1 MPRRSAAQRL
11 TGVNRITVDGTNLG
25 GADIITGGAGS
36 DVVGGGA
43 GVDTIVGGAGDDTV
57 TGGAGADNLTGGL
70 GADTFVIAVVADLA
84 AGETIN
90 GTAEAA
96 TLDTLRLDVAG
107 TYNLST
113 FATISNIDKITLNQN
128 AVGFSLTVGDSQVAS
143 ADADGNGTGGDML
156 ISSAI
161 AMTNAVT
168 ISGATLTG
176 VNRITV
182 DGTNF
187 GGADTITG
195 GAGADTI
202 SGGAGNDT
210 ITGGAGADNLTG
222 GTGADTFVIAAVVHL
237 AVGETIDGTAEAATL
252 DTLRLDVAGTYNLS
266 TFSTISNI
274 DKITLNQ
281 NAAGFN
287 LTVADSQ
294 VASADADGNG
304 TGGDMLISSAIA
316 MTSAATISGAGLTG
330 VNRITVDGTNLG
342 GADIITG
349 GAGADTISGGAGDD
363 TITGGAGADNLTGGT
378 GADTFVVAAVAD
390 LAAGETI
397 NGTAEAA
404 TLDTLRL
411 DVAGTYN
418 LSTFSTIS
426 NIDKITLN
434 QNAAGFSLTVADSQV
449 ASADANG
456 DGTGGDML
464 ISSAIAMTLGAT
476 ISGAGLTG
484 INRITVDGTNLGG
497 ADTITGGAGNDVLG
511 GGAGADNLTG
521 GSGADTFVIAA
532 VAHLAAGESINGT
545 AEAATLD
552 TLRLDVAG
560 TYNLSTFS
568 TISNIDKI
576 TLNQNAVGFSLTV
589 ADSQAASADANGD
602 GTGGDMLISSAV
614 AMTNAATI
622 SGVGLTGT
630 NRITVDGTNLGGAD
644 IITGGAGADTISGGA
659 GNDTITGGAGADNL
673 TGGTGADTFVIASA
687 AHLAIGETING
698 TAEAATLDTLRL
710 DVAGVYDLS
719 TFTTVSNIDRITL
732 NQNAAGFNLTVA
744 DSQAASADA
753 DGNGTGGDM
762 LISSAVAMTLGATIS
777 GATLTG
783 VNRITVDGTNLGGAD
798 IITGGAGADTIS
810 GGAGADTIG
819 GGAGADNLTGGTGG
833 DTFVI
838 GAVADLAAG
847 ETINGT
853 AEAAT
858 LDTLRL
864 DVAGTYNLSTFTTI
878 SNIDKITL
886 NQNAAGFSLT
896 VADSQVST
904 ADADG
909 NGTGGDM
916 LISAALAM
924 TNAATISG
932 AGLTGA
938 NRITVDGTNLGGADT
953 ITGGAGNDV
962 LGGGAGADNLTGGL
976 GADTFVIGSA
986 ADLAAG
992 ETINGTA
999 EAATLDTLR
1008 LDVAGVYNLSTFST
1022 ISNIDKI
1029 TLNQNAVGFSLTVG
1043 DSQARISRCQRR
1055 RHWRRHADQLR
1066 RRHDQCRDDQ
1076 RRDADQREPHH
1087 RRWHQSRRRRHH
1099 HGRRWKRCGG
1109 WWRRR
1114 RYDCRRRRG

>member
-1 MPRRSAAQRL
+1 MIAA
-11 TGVNRITVDGTNLG
+11 
-25 GADIITGGAGS
+25 
-36 DVVGGGA
+36 
-43 GVDTIVGGAGDDTV
+43 
-57 TGGAGADNLTGGL
+57 
-70 GADTFVIAVVADLA
+70 VADLA

-143 ADADGNGTGGDML
+143 ADADGDGTGGDML

-161 AMTNAVT
+161 AMTNGVT

-182 DGTNF
+182 DGTNL

-222 GTGADTFVIAAVVHL
+222 GTGADTFVIAAVAHL
-237 AVGETIDGTAEAATL
+237 AAGETIDGTAEAATL

-294 VASADADGNG
+294 VASADADGDG

-349 GAGADTISGGAGDD
+349 GAGADTISGGAGND

-378 GADTFVVAAVAD
+378 GADTFVIAAVAD

-418 LSTFSTIS
+418 LSTFATIS

-464 ISSAIAMTLGAT
+464 ISSAIAMTHGVT

-687 AHLAIGETING
+687 AHLAVGETING

-864 DVAGTYNLSTFTTI
+864 DAAGTYNLSTFTTI

-916 LISAALAM
+916 LISAAVAM

-962 LGGGAGADNLTGGL
+962 LGGGAGADTILTGGL
-976 GADTFVIGSA
+976 GADTIRDRGQLPIWRPARRSTAPPRRQPSTRCASTRPAPTTSRHSRPSA
-986 ADLAAG
+986 
-992 ETINGTA
+992 T
-999 EAATLDTLR
+999 
-1008 LDVAGVYNLSTFST
+1008 ST
-1022 ISNIDKI
+1022 
-1029 TLNQNAVGFSLTVG
+1029 
-1043 DSQARISRCQRR
+1043 RSR
-1055 RHWRRHADQLR
+1055 
-1066 RRHDQCRDDQ
+1066 
-1076 RRDADQREPHH
+1076 
-1087 RRWHQSRRRRHH
+1087 
-1099 HGRRWKRCGG
+1099 
-1109 WWRRR
+1109 
-1114 RYDCRRRRG
+1114 